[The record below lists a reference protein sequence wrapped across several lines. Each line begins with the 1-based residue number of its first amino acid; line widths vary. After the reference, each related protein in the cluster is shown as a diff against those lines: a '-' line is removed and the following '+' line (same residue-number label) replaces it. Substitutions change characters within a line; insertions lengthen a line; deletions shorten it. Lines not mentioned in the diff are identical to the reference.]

1 MKKIFLVLFVFCIS
15 YFAFSQAKLDVDA
28 KSVLSNRGE
37 IYFSFKS
44 SPDEIQSFVDMLSVD
59 SYNGKDVKAYA
70 NRQQFTKFLETG
82 KEFKI
87 VEDYYSS
94 KALTMAT
101 TVLEMAN
108 WDRYPTYEVYLEMMQ
123 SFAVNYPDI
132 CKLDTIGFSGD
143 GRLLLVVK
151 ISDNVSVQ
159 EAEPE
164 FFYTG
169 MMHGDELVS
178 GMLFLR
184 LIEHILVNYGTDTQ
198 ITNLVDNVQIF
209 INPFANPD
217 GTYYGGVNTVADSR
231 RNNAANIDLNR
242 NYHDFIE
249 GEHPD
254 GNDYGAETVE
264 FMNYASGRNFV
275 MSANSHSG
283 AELINYPYDTYSG
296 YPADNDW
303 WVLIS
308 REYADNAQE
317 NSPSGYLT
325 DEGNGVTNGYDWYT
339 ATGTRQDYMNYYQH
353 CKELTLEL
361 STSKK
366 LAAEELPNHWT
377 YNKKALLDYLE
388 QVTYGLRGVV
398 TDSLTGEP
406 LVAKVYIEG
415 FDTFNSHVYS
425 FPLHGD
431 YYRLL
436 FEGTYHVSFSCE
448 GYGSKTFAVEIN
460 NYEQTILDVQL
471 VDLNDLPPS
480 VNFISNIQYADCNPE
495 IQFINT
501 SEASESTTYY
511 WDFGDGSSISSDTSP
526 LHTYTQNGT
535 YNIKLYGENEHGVD
549 SLWAISYINVNLNEL
564 NDIGDYV
571 ICETSGSVEII
582 PDLQGETN
590 WFNSILDESS
600 FHTGETF
607 TTPLLTETTTYY
619 IQETVFGEDY
629 NGGEANNSEG
639 GDYISGTNSYL
650 LFDCNTSC
658 KLETVKVYAE
668 NAGTRTIYLKNSEG
682 NTVYNEDFYIDAG
695 EQIVNLNFDLPV
707 GNDYKLGCANPQG
720 LYRGATGILSTFPY
734 PYNIGDVITINQ
746 SNVVWWNDGKR
757 YYAHFYDWNIS
768 LPDCYSEKTPVTV
781 YINQETTAGF
791 EYHVNAAQVAF
802 QNNSTAADS
811 FVWNFGDETTSSEIN
826 PTHTYGET
834 GTFTVKLT
842 ASSDCGADEYQTDV
856 FVETGINETIINDNI
871 VFPNPTD
878 GLLNVRSETGITA
891 IKITDISGKI
901 IQNFSCKSQNKL
913 LIDLSDY
920 DSGIYFIELT
930 NIEKHIQILKFI
942 KN

>member
-1 MKKIFLVLFVFCIS
+1 MKNLFLTLFVFCIS
-15 YFAFSQAKLDVDA
+15 YFVFSQEKQDVDV
-28 KSVLSNRGE
+28 KSILSNRGE
-37 IYFSFKS
+37 IYFSFKACPS
-44 SPDEIQSFVDMLSVD
+44 EIQSSVDVLSVD
-59 SYNGKDVKAYA
+59 SYDGKVVKAYA
-70 NRQQFTKFLETG
+70 NQQQFVKFLETG
-82 KEFKI
+82 KEFEL

-101 TVLEMAN
+101 SLAEMEN
-108 WDRYPTYEVYLEMMQ
+108 WNRYPTYEVYVEMMQ
-123 SFAVNYPDI
+123 NFAVNYPDI

-151 ISDNVSVQ
+151 ISDNVAVQ

-209 INPFANPD
+209 SNPFANPD
-217 GTYYGGVNTVADSR
+217 GTYYGGNQTVADSR

-254 GNDYGAETVE
+254 GNDYGIETLE
-264 FMNYASGRNFV
+264 FMNYAGGRNFV

-283 AELINYPYDTYSG
+283 AELINYPYDTDPT

-325 DEGNGVTNGYDWYT
+325 DEGNGVTNGYAWYT
-339 ATGTRQDYMNYYQH
+339 ITGSRQDYMNYYH
-353 CKELTLEL
+353 NCRELTLEL

-366 LAAEELPNHWT
+366 LNAEELPNHWT
-377 YNKKALLDYLE
+377 YNQKALLDYLE
-388 QVTYGLRGVV
+388 QVTYGLRGIV
-398 TDSLTGEP
+398 TDSITGEP
-406 LVAKVYIEG
+406 LQAKVYIDSY
-415 FDTFNSHVYS
+415 DTFNSHVYS

-436 FEGTYHVSFSCE
+436 FEGTYYVSFSCE
-448 GYGSKTFAVEIN
+448 GYGSKTFEVDIN

-471 VDLNDLPPS
+471 IDLNALPPS
-480 VNFISNIQYADCNPE
+480 VSFISNTQTTDCNPE

-511 WDFGDGSSISSDTSP
+511 WDFGDGSSISLDTSP
-526 LHTYTQNGT
+526 LHAYTQNGT
-535 YNIKLYGENEHGVD
+535 YNVKLYGENEHGID
-549 SLWAISYINVNLNEL
+549 SLWAMFYININLNEL
-564 NDIGDYV
+564 NDIYDYV
-571 ICETSGSVEII
+571 ICETSGSVEIN
-582 PDLQGETN
+582 PGLQGEVN
-590 WFNSILDESS
+590 WFNSVLDEDA
-600 FHTGETF
+600 FYTGDEF
-607 TTPLLTETTTYY
+607 TTPLLNETTTYF

-639 GDYISGTNSYL
+639 GSYVSETNSYL
-650 LFDCNTSC
+650 LFDCHTSC

-682 NTVYNEDFYIDAG
+682 NTIYNEDFYIDAG

-707 GNDYKLGCANPQG
+707 ENDFKLGCANPQG
-720 LYRGATGILSTFPY
+720 LYRGATGILATFPY
-734 PYNIGDVITINQ
+734 PYNIGDVITINK
-746 SNVVWWNDGKR
+746 SNVVWWNDGNR
-757 YYAHFYDWNIS
+757 YYAHFYDWNIG
-768 LPDCYSEKTPVTV
+768 LPDCVSERTPVNVFVNEDVDAQFTYSANSSTV
-781 YINQETTAGF
+781 TF
-791 EYHVNAAQVAF
+791 ENTSVG
-802 QNNSTAADS
+802 SDS
-811 FVWNFGDETTSSEIN
+811 YLWDFGDETSSSEIN
-826 PTHTYGET
+826 PTHIYAET

-842 ASSDCGADEYQTDV
+842 ASSDCGSDEYETDV
-856 FVETGINETIINDNI
+856 YVETGINETIIKTNI
-871 VFPNPTD
+871 IFPNPTN
-878 GLLNVRSETGITA
+878 GLLNVRSETDITS

-901 IQNFSCKSQNKL
+901 IQNFSCKNQNKL

-930 NIEKHIQILKFI
+930 DIDKNKDVLKII